1 VTDRPSGGRAP
12 DNDQIKPFHAKEVT
26 TGQEAADVVK
36 AVIEHAAAR
45 DAAAKQKAPPK
56 PQPIWMLPLGL
67 TLSVLATFLL
77 VAQPSWVVV
86 NPIAAQSPEDVLA
99 STQRAIYG
107 YAMMIESYR
116 ARTGRLPQSL
126 AELGKP
132 VEGLDYEVV
141 GESYTIGAAVG
152 DAYVGFN
159 SSTESPPAWAE
170 RVGVSFANLGG

>member
-1 VTDRPSGGRAP
+1 MTEPPSGGRT

-45 DAAAKQKAPPK
+45 EAAAKQKAPPK

-86 NPIAAQSPEDVLA
+86 NPIAAQSPEDVLN
-99 STQRAIYG
+99 STHRAIYMSANRIEG
-107 YAMMIESYR
+107 YRI
-116 ARTGRLPQSL
+116 TNGRLPRTL
-126 AELGKP
+126 AEVG
-132 VEGLDYEVV
+132 VSTGGLEYEVV
-141 GESYTIGAAVG
+141 GESYILGTTVG

-159 SSTESPPAWAE
+159 SSNESPPDWAA
-170 RVGVSFANLGG
+170 RVGVDFSNMGS